1 MPSIKRWQCLKEVLG
16 IDTWRTPEP
25 ESIPEPVTFVF
36 ETGRSYTIKDAK
48 SSSNPNG
55 MISPPTGDW
64 CIFKYAGKNG
74 IHHVFTETQGGWK
87 RTYTDAQL
95 IGKKIEE
102 A

>member
-1 MPSIKRWQCLKEVLG
+1 MLTNTEEDVPKPI
-16 IDTWRTPEP
+16 
-25 ESIPEPVTFVF
+25 TFIF